1 MKPAACC
8 APPESRLPEW
18 LLESGIGETRAILVD
33 HGEIIAARIDW
44 GETLRPGLIA
54 PAQLVAKPAGAR
66 RGIARFNDGA
76 QVLVDGLPATATE
89 GARLNLRLTRA
100 AIAERGR
107 TKLPNARPAT
117 ASETPRAAPTLAQE
131 LQSGTFP
138 VRTLP
143 ITARAFDDHG
153 WDELI
158 EQALTGEIAFAGG
171 SLIVSPTPAMTLI
184 DIDGS
189 LPPPA
194 LALAAVPAI
203 AEALTRLDIGGSVG
217 IDFPT
222 LSEKKDR
229 QAVDSALG
237 AALEAW
243 KGERTAMNGF
253 GFIQLVSRLERPSLV
268 AMIARHPAAAAARAL
283 LRRAERVAE
292 PGTLLL
298 TAHPAVRRAM
308 LPEWEADLARRTGR
322 TLRWDEQ
329 PTLALAAGFAQAVTS

>member
-1 MKPAACC
+1 M
-8 APPESRLPEW
+8 PEW
-18 LLESGIGETRAILVD
+18 FLEPGIGETRAILVEQ
-33 HGEIIAARIDW
+33 GEIVAARIDW

-54 PAQLVAKPAGAR
+54 PARLVAKPAGAR
-66 RGIARFNDGA
+66 RGIARFDDGA
-76 QVLVDGLPATATE
+76 QILVDGLPAGATE
-89 GARLNLRLTRA
+89 GARLNLRVTRA

-107 TKLPNARPAT
+107 TKLPNARPA
-117 ASETPRAAPTLAQE
+117 AAGETPRPAPTLAQE
-131 LQSGTFP
+131 LQSGPFP

-143 ITARAFDDHG
+143 VTDRRFDEHG
-153 WDELI
+153 WDELV

-171 SLIVSPTPAMTLI
+171 SVIISPTPAMTLI

-194 LALAAVPAI
+194 LALAAVHVI
-203 AEALTRLDIGGSVG
+203 AQALTRLDIGGSVG

-229 QAVDSALG
+229 QGVDSAL
-237 AALEAW
+237 AVALEGW

-253 GFIQLVSRLERPSLV
+253 GFVQLVSRLERPSLV
-268 AMIARHPAAAAARAL
+268 AMMARRPAAAAARAL

-292 PGTLLL
+292 PGSLLL

-308 LPEWEADLARRTGR
+308 LPEWEAELARRTGR
-322 TLRWDEQ
+322 LLRWDEQ
-329 PTLALAAGFAQAVTS
+329 PTLALAAGFAQAIAS